1 MRKLLAALLTTAAL
15 GAGACGSGPSDDQCE
30 ALLGHLL
37 DMELAKGG
45 GKNLTPEMK
54 ADLEKQKKA
63 VTEYTHDKFME
74 ACREKAAKTI
84 VACGANAND
93 EKALAACDEGDSN
106 K

>member
-1 MRKLLAALLTTAAL
+1 MRKLLAGLLIATALS
-15 GAGACGSGPSDDQCE
+15 AGACGGGPSDDQCE

-37 DMELAKGG
+37 DLELAKGG

-63 VTEYTHDKFME
+63 ITDYTHDKFME

-84 VACGANAND
+84 VSCGANATD
-93 EKALAACDEGDSN
+93 DKSLAACDENSQ
-106 K
+106 

>member
-1 MRKLLAALLTTAAL
+1 MRKLLAAMLVTAAAL
-15 GAGACGSGPSDDQCE
+15 SAGGCGSGPSDDQCE

-37 DMELAKGG
+37 DRELAKGG

-63 VTEYTHDKFME
+63 ITDYTHDKFME
-74 ACREKAAKTI
+74 ACREKASKTI
-84 VACGANAND
+84 VACAATAD
-93 EKALAACDEGDSN
+93 DDKALAGCDEAE